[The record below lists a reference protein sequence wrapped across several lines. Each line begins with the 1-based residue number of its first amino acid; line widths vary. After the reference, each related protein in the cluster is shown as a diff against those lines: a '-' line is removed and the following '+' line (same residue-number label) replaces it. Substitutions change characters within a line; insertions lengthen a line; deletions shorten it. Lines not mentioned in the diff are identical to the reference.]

1 LRAGVPARFDKIP
14 KEEMPMQRTR
24 LSRRTVMT
32 GAAGVSAATILRWPA
47 NAAEFSYKLGSS
59 SPMEHPAMAHQQTAA
74 DRIKKETNGRL
85 EITIYPNSVLGGDTA
100 MVAQLISGALE
111 MYNLPIDLLAPR
123 NPACGIP
130 GVGFAFPDVSH
141 AWAAMDGDLGNMLRG
156 LAEQIG
162 FYCLDKGYDHG
173 FRQITTRTKPIT
185 GPDDLKG
192 FKIRLPVAPYLIS
205 LFRHL
210 GASPTA
216 INFNEV
222 YSALQTGIVDG
233 QENPLVL
240 IDTAKLYEVQK
251 YCSLTNHVWAG
262 FHTSFNVA
270 AWKRLP
276 PDLQETAH
284 RIFSEEALAQRQD
297 FVTMT
302 TTEQQNLTGKGMTFN
317 APDQKAFRE
326 ALAKSGYYPDMKKTA
341 GDKAWSLL
349 EKYVGPLTA

>member
-1 LRAGVPARFDKIP
+1 MA
-14 KEEMPMQRTR
+14 MQHNK
-24 LSRRTVMT
+24 LSRRRVMAGAT
-32 GAAGVSAATILRWPA
+32 GLSAATILHWPA
-47 NAAEFSYKLGSS
+47 NAAEFSYKFGAS
-59 SPMEHPAMAHQQTAA
+59 SPMEHPAMARAQEAA
-74 DRIKKETNGRL
+74 NKIKEDSNGRL
-85 EITIYPNSVLGGDTA
+85 EITLYPNSVLGGDTA
-100 MVAQLISGALE
+100 MIAQAISGALE
-111 MYNLPIDLLAPR
+111 MYLLPVDLLAPR
-123 NPACGIP
+123 NPACGIT
-130 GVGFAFPDVSH
+130 GVGFAFPGYDQV
-141 AWAAMDGDLGNMLRG
+141 WAAMDGDLGAMLRG
-156 LAEQIG
+156 AAEQIG

-185 GPDDLKG
+185 SPDDLRG

-270 AWKRLP
+270 AWKKLP
-276 PDLQETAH
+276 PDLQEICH
-284 RIFSEEALAQRQD
+284 RDFSAAALAERQD

-302 TTEQQNLTGKGMTFN
+302 KTEQQNLAAKGLTFN
-317 APDQKAFRE
+317 APDTKPFRD
-326 ALAKSGYYPDMKKTA
+326 ALAKSGFYPDMKKTA
-341 GDKAWSLL
+341 GDKAWVLL

>member
-1 LRAGVPARFDKIP
+1 
-14 KEEMPMQRTR
+14 M
-24 LSRRTVMT
+24 LSRRRVLT
-32 GAAGVSAATILRWPA
+32 GTAGLGAATILHWAA
-47 NAAEFSYKLGSS
+47 NAAEFNYKLGSS
-59 SPMEHPAMAHQQTAA
+59 SPMEHPAMAAQQQAA
-74 DRIKKETNGRL
+74 DKIKQESNGRMA
-85 EITIYPNSVLGGDTA
+85 ITIYPNSVLGGDTA
-100 MVAQLISGALE
+100 MIAQTIAGAME

-123 NPACGIP
+123 NPVCGLP
-130 GVGFAFPDVSH
+130 GVGFAFPDYAHV
-141 AWAAMDGDLGNMLRG
+141 WAAMDGDFGNLLRSAAEEIG
-156 LAEQIG
+156 L
-162 FYCLDKGYDHG
+162 YCMDKGYDHG

-185 GPDDLKG
+185 GPNDLKG

-210 GASPTA
+210 GAAPTA

-270 AWKRLP
+270 AWKKLP
-276 PDLQETAH
+276 PDLQEICHRNFTAVAMTE
-284 RIFSEEALAQRQD
+284 REA

-302 TTEQQNLTGKGMTFN
+302 NNERQNLTTKGLTFN
-317 APDQKAFRE
+317 APDTKPFRDV
-326 ALAKSGYYPDMKKTA
+326 LAKTGFYPDMKKMA
-341 GDKAWSLL
+341 GDKAWALL
-349 EKYVGPLTA
+349 EKYVGPLTS

>member
-1 LRAGVPARFDKIP
+1 
-14 KEEMPMQRTR
+14 MQRNKLRRRR
-24 LSRRTVMT
+24 LIA
-32 GAAGVSAATILRWPA
+32 GAAGLSAAAILRWPA

-59 SPMEHPAMAHQQTAA
+59 SPMEHPAMARQQIAA
-74 DRIKKETNGRL
+74 DRIKKETNGRF

-100 MVAQLISGALE
+100 MLGQLISGAME
-111 MYNLPIDLLAPR
+111 MYNLPVDLLASR

-130 GVGFAFPDVSH
+130 GVGFAFPDVDH
-141 AWAAMDGDLGNMLRG
+141 AWAAMDGDLGNLLRG

-185 GPDDLKG
+185 SPDDLKG

-284 RIFSEEALAQRQD
+284 RIFSEEALAQRVD
-297 FVTMT
+297 FVKMT
-302 TTEQQNLTGKGMTFN
+302 TTEQQNLVGKGMTFN
-317 APDQKAFRE
+317 APDNKAFRD
-326 ALAKSGYYPDMKKTA
+326 ALAKTGYYPDMKKTA
-341 GDKAWSLL
+341 GDKAWALL

>member
-1 LRAGVPARFDKIP
+1 
-14 KEEMPMQRTR
+14 MQPGK
-24 LSRRTVMT
+24 LSRRRVLT
-32 GAAGVSAATILRWPA
+32 GAAGVSAATILHWPA

-59 SPMEHPAMAHQQTAA
+59 SPMEHPAMVAQQDAA
-74 DRIKKETNGRL
+74 NKIKQESNGRL

-100 MVAQLISGALE
+100 MIAQTISGAME

-123 NPACGIP
+123 NPVCGLP
-130 GVGFAFPDVSH
+130 GVGFAFPDYAHV
-141 AWAAMDGDLGNMLRG
+141 WAAMDGEFGNFLRAAAEEIG
-156 LAEQIG
+156 L
-162 FYCLDKGYDHG
+162 YCLDKGYDHG

-185 GPDDLKG
+185 APDDLKG

-240 IDTAKLYEVQK
+240 IDTAKLFEVQK

-262 FHTSFNVA
+262 FHTSFNIA
-270 AWKRLP
+270 AWKKLP
-276 PDLQETAH
+276 PDLQDMCH
-284 RIFSEEALAQRQD
+284 RNFSEVALKERDA
-297 FVTMT
+297 FVSMT
-302 TTEQQNLTGKGMTFN
+302 KSEQQNLTGKGLTFN
-317 APDQKAFRE
+317 APDTKPFRDV
-326 ALAKSGYYPDMKKTA
+326 LAKSGFYPDMKKTA
-341 GDKAWSLL
+341 GDKAWALL
-349 EKYVGPLTA
+349 EKYVGPLTS